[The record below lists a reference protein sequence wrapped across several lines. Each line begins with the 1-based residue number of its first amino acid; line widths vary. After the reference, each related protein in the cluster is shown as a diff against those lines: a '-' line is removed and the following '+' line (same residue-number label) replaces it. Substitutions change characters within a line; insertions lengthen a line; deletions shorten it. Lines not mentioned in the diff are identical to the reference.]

1 MDAKKTGSLIA
12 LLRREQRMTQKELAD
27 ILYISGSIKVRFFSR
42 GMEYCIGIVI
52 IMDYLINEFRRKL

>member
-42 GMEYCIGIVI
+42 GHGILYWYCNHHGLFNKRI
-52 IMDYLINEFRRKL
+52 